1 MSMTEGQRNA
11 DKIQSIL
18 SDDLF
23 PNVQHIS
30 DVKQVLE
37 YVENVA
43 QPVSEE
49 QLRAAILLETL
60 GSDKNLHEVNPYA
73 WMVERL
79 IGSSDKGGKYKTGYW
94 KRAVAPTSVY
104 LDTLQELIPKPPR
117 PIVVA
122 PGGREK

>member
-1 MSMTEGQRNA
+1 MSMNEGQRNA
-11 DKIQSIL
+11 DKIQDVL
-18 SDDLF
+18 SDNLF
-23 PNVQHIS
+23 PNVQHVS

-37 YVENVA
+37 YMEGVA
-43 QPVSEE
+43 QAVSEE

-60 GSDKNLHEVNPYA
+60 GNDKYLHEENPYQ

-79 IGSSDKGGKYKTGYW
+79 IGSEKKGNYKTGIW
-94 KRAVAPTSVY
+94 KRAVAQTSVF

-122 PGGREK
+122 PGGKER